1 MVEAAPVLDAPMPAM
16 ERPDQFQPGRCRSEW
31 SGCNLAHWTA
41 FPEATLG
48 GESKQLV
55 FCLSSLGHGPPTP
68 SLTIVRGPPRSRKEN
83 GKKRHF
89 YSKRFSATWGEVR
102 DDGQRRF
109 A

>member
-1 MVEAAPVLDAPMPAM
+1 MQPSSLDGI
-16 ERPDQFQPGRCRSEW
+16 PG
-31 SGCNLAHWTA
+31 GN
-41 FPEATLG
+41 LG
-48 GESKQLV
+48 GEPKQLV

-68 SLTIVRGPPRSRKEN
+68 SLTIVRRPPRSRKEN

-89 YSKRFSATWGEVR
+89 YLKLFAATWGEVR

>member
-1 MVEAAPVLDAPMPAM
+1 MQ
-16 ERPDQFQPGRCRSEW
+16 ERRV
-31 SGCNLAHWTA
+31 HWTA

-55 FCLSSLGHGPPTP
+55 FCLSSLGRGPPMP
-68 SLTIVRGPPRSRKEN
+68 SLTIVSRQWGAFRFPRAGSYARLRGPPRSRKEN

-89 YSKRFSATWGEVR
+89 YLKLFAATWDEVR